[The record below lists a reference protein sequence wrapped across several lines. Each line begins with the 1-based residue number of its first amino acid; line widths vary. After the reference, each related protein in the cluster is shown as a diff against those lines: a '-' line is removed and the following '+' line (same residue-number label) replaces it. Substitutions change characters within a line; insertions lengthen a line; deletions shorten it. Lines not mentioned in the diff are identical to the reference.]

1 MNLEYLIDFDGV
13 ILDSQ
18 SRFEVDMKGNTNFD
32 DWLNYLSSIEWYH
45 FLRECNEI
53 DGSLSTLQELQKYKK
68 LRAIITAIHSFEEGR
83 QKLIYLRDNHIEV
96 PVLYVLPEQKKSD
109 IFIPKRNTVLV
120 DDKLNNCIDWNNSGG
135 VSLLFDCND
144 NTGSKEIIKSLKQIL

>member
-32 DWLNYLSSIEWYH
+32 DWLNYLSSIEWYR

-53 DGSLSTLQELQKYKK
+53 DGSLSALQELQKYKK

-120 DDKLNNCIDWNNSGG
+120 DDKLNNCIDWKNSGG
-135 VSLLFDCND
+135 MSLLFDYKD